1 MKLNRIHIIDD
12 EPVIRESISGWLS
25 KKYEVLSFA
34 CAEDYLDAV
43 QKMDPND
50 KADTCILLDF
60 QMLGINGVELQNKLK
75 QLNHQYPI
83 IFMSG
88 NAHQSDVID
97 AWHGGA
103 IDFLLKPFSP
113 TKMNE
118 VLERQFNLMKDGL
131 ESSTT
136 LTSHQEEITPPI
148 TRREAQV
155 LLLLGN
161 GKSQLEVAHNL
172 GISLSTVKM
181 YRTFLKDKLALN
193 SLTELI
199 RYCDSHQK
207 SIEKI
212 ASQ

>member
-34 CAEDYLDAV
+34 SAEDYLDAV

-50 KADTCILLDF
+50 QSDTCILLDF
-60 QMLGINGVELQNKLK
+60 QMLGVNGVELQNKLK
-75 QLNHQYPI
+75 QLNHQFPI

-88 NAHQSDVID
+88 NAHQWDIID

-113 TKMNE
+113 IKITE

-131 ESSTT
+131 EKSTAI
-136 LTSHQEEITPPI
+136 TSQQEEINLPI

-161 GKSQLEVAHNL
+161 GQSQLEVAHNL

-193 SLTELI
+193 SLAELI